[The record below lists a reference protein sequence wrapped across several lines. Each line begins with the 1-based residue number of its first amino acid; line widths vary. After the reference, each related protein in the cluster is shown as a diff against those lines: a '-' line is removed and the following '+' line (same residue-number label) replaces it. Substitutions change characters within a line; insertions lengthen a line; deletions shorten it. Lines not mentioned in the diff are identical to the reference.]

1 MKASANINI
10 DKRRMKTDGTYPL
23 VLRLVC
29 NLQSRTIP
37 LEYAVIKEDWDPNLE
52 MVRKECKQFSS
63 VTRINNYLHKKQQD
77 AQDILDKLT
86 TTGEIEKLSI
96 TEIKNR
102 VINKKDHTTF
112 ESFGNKLVDELKLAK
127 KLGNASVYEQ
137 AIGFLKRH
145 TIGRNITFDEITFQ
159 LLKSIEAK
167 FLSESNSFN
176 GLSFYLRTIRAIYNR
191 AIKEGKASRE
201 NYPFTS
207 YSIKETKTR
216 KRAIRKTDMDNIKA
230 AQFEPGSPRWHAR
243 NIFLFSFYNR
253 GMNFADIAKL
263 RISDIEQD
271 RIYYKRSKTGKPL
284 SVKLIDAT
292 REILS
297 TYTVDKTGDDFVFP
311 ILKRDTP
318 ELQMKDLYN
327 ERKTFNKYLN
337 KIAEDLEIEG
347 NLTSY
352 VARHS
357 WATIAKDLNVPISV
371 ISEGL
376 GHEDIKTTQI
386 YLDEF
391 DTSVIDDANKLITG

>member
-1 MKASANINI
+1 
-10 DKRRMKTDGTYPL
+10 
-23 VLRLVC
+23 
-29 NLQSRTIP
+29 
-37 LEYAVIKEDWDPNLE
+37 
-52 MVRKECKQFSS
+52 
-63 VTRINNYLHKKQQD
+63 
-77 AQDILDKLT
+77 
-86 TTGEIEKLSI
+86 
-96 TEIKNR
+96 
-102 VINKKDHTTF
+102 
-112 ESFGNKLVDELKLAK
+112 
-127 KLGNASVYEQ
+127 
-137 AIGFLKRH
+137 
-145 TIGRNITFDEITFQ
+145 
-159 LLKSIEAK
+159 
-167 FLSESNSFN
+167 
-176 GLSFYLRTIRAIYNR
+176 
-191 AIKEGKASRE
+191 
-201 NYPFTS
+201 
-207 YSIKETKTR
+207 
-216 KRAIRKTDMDNIKA
+216 MDNIKA